1 MKIKTILCTLCAVT
15 VLGSCS
21 YDDDGLWDAVN
32 GQEERISALEK
43 WQKTVVDQ
51 LNSLQ
56 GILTATDYV
65 TNVEKVEKD
74 GVQGYKISFLHANA
88 ITLYYNEDS
97 EVSGGSDASVGV
109 AQDDNG
115 YYWTMNGEPLQI
127 EGKKVYVTEGGGA
140 SLTPNADNP
149 EIFDLTIGGTTVTVD
164 QNAVET
170 AEISNV
176 LLNMS

>member
-74 GVQGYKISFLHANA
+74 GAQGYKISFL
-88 ITLYYNEDS
+88 YN
-97 EVSGGSDASVGV
+97 
-109 AQDDNG
+109 
-115 YYWTMNGEPLQI
+115 PQI
-127 EGKKVYVTEGGGA
+127 EMFARFKMKSSFHKTKR
-140 SLTPNADNP
+140 
-149 EIFDLTIGGTTVTVD
+149 II
-164 QNAVET
+164 
-170 AEISNV
+170 
-176 LLNMS
+176 

>member
-65 TNVEKVEKD
+65 TNVEKVERMVRK
-74 GVQGYKISFLHANA
+74 GIKSLSCTLMLLHCTIMKTARSVA
-88 ITLYYNEDS
+88 EAMLRLVWHRTIT
-97 EVSGGSDASVGV
+97 V
-109 AQDDNG
+109 
-115 YYWTMNGEPLQI
+115 I
-127 EGKKVYVTEGGGA
+127 
-140 SLTPNADNP
+140 
-149 EIFDLTIGGTTVTVD
+149 IGR
-164 QNAVET
+164 
-170 AEISNV
+170 
-176 LLNMS
+176 

>member
-1 MKIKTILCTLCAVT
+1 MWKS
-15 VLGSCS
+15 G
-21 YDDDGLWDAVN
+21 
-32 GQEERISALEK
+32 
-43 WQKTVVDQ
+43 
-51 LNSLQ
+51 
-56 GILTATDYV
+56 
-65 TNVEKVEKD
+65 KD
-74 GVQGYKISFLHANA
+74 GAQGYKISFLHANA

-140 SLTPNADNP
+140 SLTPNAGNP

-164 QNAVET
+164 QNAVGAHPIKEVKEET
-170 AEISNV
+170 AG
-176 LLNMS
+176 

>member
-65 TNVEKVEKD
+65 TKRMVRKGIKSLSCTLMLLRCTIMKTARSVAEAMLRLVW
-74 GVQGYKISFLHANA
+74 HRT
-88 ITLYYNEDS
+88 IT
-97 EVSGGSDASVGV
+97 V
-109 AQDDNG
+109 
-115 YYWTMNGEPLQI
+115 I
-127 EGKKVYVTEGGGA
+127 
-140 SLTPNADNP
+140 
-149 EIFDLTIGGTTVTVD
+149 IGR
-164 QNAVET
+164 
-170 AEISNV
+170 
-176 LLNMS
+176 